1 MMASASAAILATLV
15 AYPAFGQ
22 DATLNPPT
30 AVPCFDVVV
39 LPSDQNAPAVAV
51 MVNKCTGDTWSLNR
65 TSATNK
71 SGRITSVGYEWFPIP
86 ARRKNQ

>member
-1 MMASASAAILATLV
+1 MMASASAAILTALV

-71 SGRITSVGYEWFPIP
+71 SGRITSIGYEWFPIP
-86 ARRKNQ
+86 ERRKNQ

>member
-1 MMASASAAILATLV
+1 MMASASVAMLAALIAS
-15 AYPAFGQ
+15 PAFAQ
-22 DATLNPPT
+22 DATLKPPT
-30 AVPCFDVVV
+30 AVPCFDVV

-71 SGRITSVGYEWFPIP
+71 SGRITSIGYERFPIP
-86 ARRKNQ
+86 ERRKIQ